1 MAAIHYDVIIFFA
14 ILILCASFN
23 CIFIIKTSA
32 SSIKTWKRNTSHTLD
47 IVINLIFILSSIFLI
62 LNVIFD
68 LFSYP
73 QSLILITNTTGCAL
87 HMFGLPLVL
96 FSFAW
101 RLNQRFKGTQYR
113 SQCCDIVL
121 IIIVFLAVIIQI
133 LSFILMVCV
142 TLMNLMS
149 LALINYLVF
158 SLTNLVSN
166 VALLCTFGHKIHTL
180 GQQTHTYDLH
190 DESHTINSGEL
201 AIELTKSIESST
213 ETKSK
218 SKSSTQRT
226 ASTKINSKQ
235 KPKAKRR
242 PRIIKNKLLTKTIQN
257 MTGALIA
264 FISSNLM
271 SILSIYRM
279 NNKRLWIIHLM
290 FITMDQTINVL
301 CLYQR
306 QKQSRSC
313 YNKHCATLHG
323 CIGKM
328 LIGNPSKQDYKCNE
342 TSYTQ
347 SVNMVPQEHSIRPY
361 STTSTLST
369 LTESS
374 ARTTPHGL
382 PHLQLRPDH
391 VSEMESSETSSF
403 PHLWPDGE

>member
-1 MAAIHYDVIIFFA
+1 MDIEASISVILVENSQFIDCKDVSDGSPAFGAIVTIKGLSMVCTHLSHSLFEGNECKPGASVFLADYAPILEVSHSNFTNNSAINSGGIFA
-14 ILILCASFN
+14 IAEECRDISQV
-23 CIFIIKTSA
+23 
-32 SSIKTWKRNTSHTLD
+32 
-47 IVINLIFILSSIFLI
+47 IVI
-62 LNVIFD
+62 
-68 LFSYP
+68 
-73 QSLILITNTTGCAL
+73 
-87 HMFGLPLVL
+87 
-96 FSFAW
+96 
-101 RLNQRFKGTQYR
+101 
-113 SQCCDIVL
+113 
-121 IIIVFLAVIIQI
+121 FLAVIIQI

-142 TLMNLMS
+142 ALMNLMN
-149 LALINYLVF
+149 LARLNYIIF
-158 SLTNLVSN
+158 SFSNLVSN
-166 VALLCTFGHKIHTL
+166 VTLLCMFGQHIHAL
-180 GQQTHTYDLH
+180 GQQLYTYELDALSHSIH
-190 DESHTINSGEL
+190 DGSINSGEL
-201 AIELTKSIESST
+201 TVELTKPTQRIELTSIHEQTQSSST
-213 ETKSK
+213 TSMDTLPSK
-218 SKSSTQRT
+218 GT
-226 ASTKINSKQ
+226 
-235 KPKAKRR
+235 RR
-242 PRIIKNKLLTKTIQN
+242 PQIIKNKLLTKTIQN